1 MRATGA
7 ESGSETGEE
16 ENQPAIPHIEFM
28 KTRVDVT
35 WRRDRGSSEN
45 DLYLEIREEFFYLES
60 RKDSSNLE
68 SRKDSSNL
76 ESRKAGRESRTIPD
90 FLISRFPD

>member
-1 MRATGA
+1 MAATMRATGA

-28 KTRVDVT
+28 KTRVEVT

-68 SRKDSSNL
+68 SRK
-76 ESRKAGRESRTIPD
+76 AGRESRTIPD

>member
-28 KTRVDVT
+28 KTGVDVT

-60 RKDSSNLE
+60 K
-68 SRKDSSNL
+68 
-76 ESRKAGRESRTIPD
+76 KAGRILLIWKAGKQEGSPGL
-90 FLISRFPD
+90 FLIS

>member
-28 KTRVDVT
+28 KTRVEGG
-35 WRRDRGSSEN
+35 RGE
-45 DLYLEIREEFFYLES
+45 RE
-60 RKDSSNLE
+60 
-68 SRKDSSNL
+68 
-76 ESRKAGRESRTIPD
+76 RER
-90 FLISRFPD
+90 